1 MILEILS
8 LMALKYNLYPI
19 EENNSRLLYRNGFF
33 DMAIWENI
41 NKITVIIIDREHDI
55 TLYKLS
61 IDNLDFDFSPMVK
74 IYLGCDHDDPDRH
87 ILQRKR
93 KKYNGETARIDVQ
106 DGENTFSVYASVIE
120 CASILDR
127 LQKRFG
133 IYNVTPYAIG
143 PVKASIRSD
152 GRIVA
157 YMDQSVF
164 PYFRKVDNYE
174 SD

>member
-33 DMAIWENI
+33 DMAIWEDR

-61 IDNLDFDFSPMVK
+61 IDNLDFDFSPVVK
-74 IYLGCDHDDPDRH
+74 IYLGCKHDDPDRH
-87 ILQRKR
+87 ILQRSR
-93 KKYNGETARIDVQ
+93 KKYNGEPTRIDVNNE
-106 DGENTFSVYASVIE
+106 GNVFSVYASTIE
-120 CASILDR
+120 CAVILKR

-133 IYNVTPYAIG
+133 IDNVTPYAIG
-143 PVKASIRSD
+143 PVKTYIRYGGKIID
-152 GRIVA
+152 V
-157 YMDQSVF
+157 MNQSVC
-164 PYFRKVDNYE
+164 PYFRKIDNF
-174 SD
+174 D